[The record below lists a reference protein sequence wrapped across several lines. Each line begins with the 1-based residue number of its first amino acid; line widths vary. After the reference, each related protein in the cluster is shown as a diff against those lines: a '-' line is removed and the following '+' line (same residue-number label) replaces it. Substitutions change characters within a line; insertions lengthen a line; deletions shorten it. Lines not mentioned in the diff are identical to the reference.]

1 MMLSCDSLDRP
12 CRQSLQRPPGIA
24 GEPITKPAA
33 AAFRRLDFMTH
44 CNTAP
49 ALALAL
55 ATTVVAP
62 SAGAV
67 DFDINDDTRLAI
79 GGTLEP
85 SYTSVKDESGDS
97 QSEFGDNDSTLE
109 FDFEHVLDDNLSAYG
124 HIEYE
129 FNFDESG
136 SNAGGLDS
144 LDSAELGFKG
154 GFGTVQLGTY
164 DTLYED
170 ELAELLDEFENAE
183 VSDEADGDDGSGE
196 GNQITYWS
204 PGYGDGGFSFAAEVK
219 HEGEAE
225 ETVAGESGTGLTLV
239 GRFDMDNWG
248 IAVGADD
255 RGAATFDSD
264 GDDVNDSFVEETTV
278 GFGGYYTIN
287 AFEIRARYADEANPG
302 NNNDVEY
309 AGVLGSYDYGPGSFN
324 VAVQDVSP
332 DQGNSFTELAANVK
346 HDLYD
351 NLRVFFEIGRFDR
364 QNDAGDRVEL
374 GAIYSW

>member
-1 MMLSCDSLDRP
+1 MMKKSL
-12 CRQSLQRPPGIA
+12 IA
-24 GEPITKPAA
+24 LAVGTAVAAPAA
-33 AAFRRLDFMTH
+33 H
-44 CNTAP
+44 
-49 ALALAL
+49 
-55 ATTVVAP
+55 
-62 SAGAV
+62 AV
-67 DFDINDDTRLAI
+67 DFEMGDTKFSV

-85 SYTSVKDESGDS
+85 SFESFNDASGDS
-97 QSEFGDNDSTLE
+97 VSQFTDNDSTLE

-136 SNAGGLDS
+136 SNAGGLDD
-144 LDSAELGFKG
+144 LDSAELGFVG
-154 GFGTVQLGTY
+154 NFGTVQLGTY

-204 PGYGDGGFSFAAEVK
+204 PGYGDGGFSFAAEIK

-225 ETVAGESGTGLTLV
+225 GTVAGDSGTGITLV

-248 IAVGADD
+248 IVVGNDD
-255 RGAATFDSD
+255 RGAATAG
-264 GDDVNDSFVEETTV
+264 GDFVEENTT
-278 GFGGYYTIN
+278 GIGGYYTIN
-287 AFEIRARYADEANPG
+287 DFEIRARYADEANPG
-302 NNNDVEY
+302 NNSDVEY
-309 AGVLGSYDYGPGSFN
+309 VGVLGSYDYGPGSFN

-351 NLRVFFEIGRFDR
+351 NLRVFFEIGQFDR